1 MNTRQSIY
9 ISNGRIISLASM
21 HKGSSASLA
30 RRGFED
36 PVALFVT
43 VMMPEKIPLAKVYFV
58 GVYPN
63 KRHFY
68 ILFPGAK

>member
-9 ISNGRIISLASM
+9 ISNGRIISLASI
-21 HKGSSASLA
+21 HLQDGS
-30 RRGFED
+30 FEH
-36 PVALFVT
+36 PAALFVT

-63 KRHFY
+63 KRHLY
-68 ILFPGAK
+68 ILFTGAE

>member
-1 MNTRQSIY
+1 MNSRQSIY

-21 HKGSSASLA
+21 QKDHPLHLQDG
-30 RRGFED
+30 GFED

-63 KRHFY
+63 KRDFY
-68 ILFPGAK
+68 ILFPDEK